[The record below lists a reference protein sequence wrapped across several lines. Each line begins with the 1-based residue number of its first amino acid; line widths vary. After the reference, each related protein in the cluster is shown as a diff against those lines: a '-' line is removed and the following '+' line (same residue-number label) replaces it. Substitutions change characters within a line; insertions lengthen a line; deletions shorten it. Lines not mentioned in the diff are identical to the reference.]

1 MQSWPSAGPSHSP
14 IDYNLE
20 FGRGFW
26 LGDEERLVVEMEC
39 LGGCAPPP
47 PQAFLS
53 CLLPD
58 LQKCSLNITLSAP
71 DDSPA

>member
-1 MQSWPSAGPSHSP
+1 MQPWPSAGPSHSP

-47 PQAFLS
+47 PS
-53 CLLPD
+53 VPLL
-58 LQKCSLNITLSAP
+58 LAS
-71 DDSPA
+71 